1 MMGAACTIENRSVLN
16 SVPAHVLKDQPLER
30 STTKTK
36 TNSKKKEQRKRT
48 HIVKSVTVHHRP
60 IKKPHTPQKPPTL

>member
-1 MMGAACTIENRSVLN
+1 MMGAACTMENRSVLN

-36 TNSKKKEQRKRT
+36 TNSKKKERT
-48 HIVKSVTVHHRP
+48 T
-60 IKKPHTPQKPPTL
+60 KKDTHCKISDSAPPTH